1 VKIEER
7 SFVAAL
13 LTITAKGGLAMLR
26 YGRSWEENIEYNDGP
41 SPSERSAL
49 MLSPVQF
56 DRVMNPVRRTTRLLA
71 LTVVVCAGTL
81 IAGCEQKQ
89 AAGNEQQQAVPVK
102 TAVITAE
109 AIPESSEYLGT
120 LKSRHSTVLNPQV
133 EGQVTGIFV
142 KSGDGVKAGTALMQ
156 IDPLKQQATVGS
168 QDAARAAQEA
178 NVRFAQIQ
186 WERAQK
192 LFDAGVSSK
201 QDYDQAKTNLDTA
214 QHQLKS
220 LEAQVQEQQVQL
232 RYYRVL
238 APTDGIVGD
247 IPVRVGDRVT
257 TATTLTTVDQPGALE
272 AYINVPVERS
282 KDLKLGQKVELLDTQ
297 GNVVANSQIDFISSE
312 VDNGT
317 QSVLA
322 KATVKNSADTLRTSQ
337 FARARI
343 IWRVHD
349 GPVIPVLAVQRING
363 QFFVFVV
370 DGSGKS
376 EIAHQKVVHLG
387 EMTGN
392 NYTVL
397 DGLKNGDRVVV
408 EGGQDLIDGTP
419 VTEISPASNGKTPS

>member
-1 VKIEER
+1 
-7 SFVAAL
+7 
-13 LTITAKGGLAMLR
+13 ML
-26 YGRSWEENIEYNDGP
+26 P
-41 SPSERSAL
+41 SMPFDPSL
-49 MLSPVQF
+49 IPM
-56 DRVMNPVRRTTRLLA
+56 RRPNHIRP
-71 LTVVVCAGTL
+71 LTVVALVCAGTL
-81 IAGCEQKQ
+81 IAGCGQKQ
-89 AAGNEQQQAVPVK
+89 AAGGEEQPRAAVK
-102 TAVITAE
+102 TAVIAPV

-142 KSGDGVKAGTALMQ
+142 KSGDRVRAGTALTQ

-192 LFDAGVSSK
+192 LFEAGVSSK

-220 LEAQVQEQQVQL
+220 LEAQVQEQQVEL

-257 TATTLTTVDQPGALE
+257 NTTTLTTIDQPGSLE
-272 AYINVPVERS
+272 VYINVPVERT
-282 KDLKLGQKVELLDTQ
+282 KDLKMGQKVQLLDTQ
-297 GNVVANSQIDFISSE
+297 GNMVAESQIDFISSE
-312 VDNGT
+312 VDNST

-322 KATVKNSADTLRTSQ
+322 KAAVKNGEDSLRTSQ
-337 FARARI
+337 FVRARI

-376 EIAHQKVVHLG
+376 QVAHQKIVRLG

-392 NYTVL
+392 NYSVL
-397 DGLKNGDRVVV
+397 DGLKVGDRVVI
-408 EGGQDLIDGTP
+408 EGGQDLLDGTP
-419 VTEISPASNGKTPS
+419 VTEIAQASIGKTPS

>member
-1 VKIEER
+1 MMGPLRPSKNTRVR
-7 SFVAAL
+7 AFALATSVVCLGAL
-13 LTITAKGGLAMLR
+13 L
-26 YGRSWEENIEYNDGP
+26 S
-41 SPSERSAL
+41 
-49 MLSPVQF
+49 
-56 DRVMNPVRRTTRLLA
+56 
-71 LTVVVCAGTL
+71 
-81 IAGCEQKQ
+81 GCDQKQ
-89 AAGNEQQQAVPVK
+89 AAGNEQQPAIPVK
-102 TAVITAE
+102 TAIIAPV

-120 LKSRHSTVLNPQV
+120 LKSRQSVMLNPQV

-142 KSGDGVKAGTALMQ
+142 KSGDRVKAGTALMQ

-168 QDAARAAQEA
+168 QEATRNSQEA
-178 NVRFAQIQ
+178 SVKLAEIQ

-192 LFDAGVSSK
+192 LYDAGVSSK

-220 LEAQVQEQQVQL
+220 LESQVQEQQVEL
-232 RYYRVL
+232 HYYRVL

-257 TATTLTTVDQPGALE
+257 TTTMLTTVDQPGPLE
-272 AYINVPVERS
+272 VYINVPVERAQ
-282 KDLKLGQKVELLDTQ
+282 DLKMGQKVQLLDTQ
-297 GNVVANSQIDFISSE
+297 GNIIAETQIDFISSQ
-312 VDNGT
+312 VDNST
-317 QSVLA
+317 QSILA

-337 FARARI
+337 FTRARI

-363 QFFVFVV
+363 QFFAFVV

-376 EIAHQKVVHLG
+376 EVVHQKVVRLG

-392 NYTVL
+392 DYTVL

-408 EGGQDLIDGTP
+408 EGGQDLVDGAP
-419 VTEISPASNGKTPS
+419 VTEIPQAANGKTPS

>member
-1 VKIEER
+1 MLSFLQIESR
-7 SFVAAL
+7 LIQFRRWLGPRLLL
-13 LTITAKGGLAMLR
+13 LTILACAAGLVGGC
-26 YGRSWEENIEYNDGP
+26 D
-41 SPSERSAL
+41 
-49 MLSPVQF
+49 
-56 DRVMNPVRRTTRLLA
+56 
-71 LTVVVCAGTL
+71 
-81 IAGCEQKQ
+81 QKQ
-89 AAGNEQQQAVPVK
+89 AAGNEAQPAVPVK
-102 TAVITAE
+102 TAVIAPV

-133 EGQVTGIFV
+133 EGQITGIFV
-142 KSGDGVKAGTALMQ
+142 KSGDRVKAGTALMQ

-178 NVRFAQIQ
+178 NVHFAQIQ

-192 LFDAGVSSK
+192 LFQAGVSSK

-214 QHQLKS
+214 EHQLRS
-220 LEAQVQEQQVQL
+220 LEAQVQEQQVEL
-232 RYYRVL
+232 HYYRVL

-257 TATTLTTVDQPGALE
+257 NSTMLTTVDEPGPLE
-272 AYINVPVERS
+272 VYINVPVERS
-282 KDLKLGQKVELLDTQ
+282 KDLKIGQKVQLLDTQ
-297 GNVVANSQIDFISSE
+297 GNVVAETQIDFISSE
-312 VDNGT
+312 VDNST

-370 DGSGKS
+370 DSNGKS
-376 EIAHQKVVHLG
+376 QIAHQKVVHLG
-387 EMTGN
+387 EITGN
-392 NYTVL
+392 DYTVL
-397 DGLKNGDRVVV
+397 DGLQNGDRVVI
-408 EGGQDLIDGTP
+408 EGGQDLVDGAH
-419 VTEISPASNGKTPS
+419 VKEILPASNGKTPS

>member
-1 VKIEER
+1 
-7 SFVAAL
+7 
-13 LTITAKGGLAMLR
+13 
-26 YGRSWEENIEYNDGP
+26 
-41 SPSERSAL
+41 

-56 DRVMNPVRRTTRLLA
+56 NRVTNPVRPTTGPRLLA
-71 LTVVVCAGTL
+71 LATLVCAGML

-89 AAGNEQQQAVPVK
+89 AAGNEEQPAVPVK
-102 TAVITAE
+102 MAVIAPQ

-142 KSGDGVKAGTALMQ
+142 KSGDRVKAGTALMQ

-178 NVRFAQIQ
+178 NVHFAQIQ

-220 LEAQVQEQQVQL
+220 LEAQVQEQQVEL

-238 APTDGIVGD
+238 APTEGIVGD

-257 TATTLTTVDQPGALE
+257 NATTLTTVDQPGPLE
-272 AYINVPVERS
+272 VYINVPVERS
-282 KDLKLGQKVELLDTQ
+282 KDLKMGQKVELLDTQ
-297 GNVVANSQIDFISSE
+297 GNVVADSQIDFISSE

-343 IWRVHD
+343 IWRTHE

-363 QFFVFVV
+363 QFFVFVI
-370 DGSGKS
+370 DGNGKS
-376 EIAHQKVVHLG
+376 EVAHQKVVHLG

-397 DGLKNGDRVVV
+397 DGLKNGDRVVI

-419 VTEISPASNGKTPS
+419 VTEILPASNGKTPS

>member
-1 VKIEER
+1 V
-7 SFVAAL
+7 
-13 LTITAKGGLAMLR
+13 
-26 YGRSWEENIEYNDGP
+26 
-41 SPSERSAL
+41 SPSCFQLNRA
-49 MLSPVQF
+49 Q
-56 DRVMNPVRRTTRLLA
+56 NPLRCVTGTRLLTLTA
-71 LTVVVCAGTL
+71 LLCAGTL

-89 AAGNEQQQAVPVK
+89 AAGNEEQPRVAVK
-102 TAVITAE
+102 TAVIAPVT
-109 AIPESSEYLGT
+109 IPESSEYLAT
-120 LKSRHSTVLNPQV
+120 LKSRHSTLLNPEV

-142 KSGDGVKAGTALMQ
+142 KSGDRVKAGTALMQ

-192 LFDAGVSSK
+192 LFEAGVSSK

-214 QHQLKS
+214 QHQLTS

-232 RYYRVL
+232 HYYRVL

-247 IPVRVGDRVT
+247 IPVQVGDRVT

-272 AYINVPVERS
+272 VYINVPVERS
-282 KDLKLGQKVELLDTQ
+282 KDLKVGQKVQLLDTE
-297 GNVVANSQIDFISSE
+297 GNVITESPIDFISSE

-317 QSVLA
+317 QSVLV

-349 GPVIPVLAVQRING
+349 GAVIPVLAVQRING
-363 QFFVFVV
+363 QFFAFVV
-370 DGSGKS
+370 DGSGQN
-376 EIAHQKVVHLG
+376 EVAHQKIVHLG
-387 EMTGN
+387 EMIGN
-392 NYTVL
+392 DYRVL
-397 DGLKNGDRVVV
+397 DGLQTGDRVVI
-408 EGGQDLIDGTP
+408 EGAQDLIDGMP
-419 VTEISPASNGKTPS
+419 VTEISRSSNGKAAS

>member
-1 VKIEER
+1 MTPTHTFGLGTKISNIMVRIHPR
-7 SFVAAL
+7 SLPALMPSRHQSNQRMVYVRRPSHPGVLALAAL
-13 LTITAKGGLAMLR
+13 LCAA
-26 YGRSWEENIEYNDGP
+26 
-41 SPSERSAL
+41 AL
-49 MLSPVQF
+49 L
-56 DRVMNPVRRTTRLLA
+56 
-71 LTVVVCAGTL
+71 G
-81 IAGCEQKQ
+81 GCEQKQ

-102 TAVITAE
+102 TAVIAAE
-109 AIPESSEYLGT
+109 AIPESSEYLAT

-142 KSGDGVKAGTALMQ
+142 KSGDRVKAGTALMQ

-178 NVRFAQIQ
+178 NVHFAEIQ

-192 LFDAGVSSK
+192 LFEAGVSSK
-201 QDYDQAKTNLDTA
+201 QDYDQSKTNLDTA

-220 LEAQVQEQQVQL
+220 LEAQVQEQQVEL

-238 APTDGIVGD
+238 APTEGIVGD

-257 TATTLTTVDQPGALE
+257 TATTLTTVDQPGPLE

-282 KDLKLGQKVELLDTQ
+282 KDLKMGQKVELLDTQ
-297 GNVVANSQIDFISSE
+297 GNVVADSEIDFISSE

-322 KATVKNSADTLRTSQ
+322 KATVKNSADTLRAYQ

-370 DGSGKS
+370 DGNGKS
-376 EIAHQKVVHLG
+376 EVAHQKIVRLG

-397 DGLKNGDRVVV
+397 DGLKNGDRVVI
-408 EGGQDLIDGTP
+408 EGGQDLTDGTP
-419 VTEISPASNGKTPS
+419 VTEISPASTGKTPS